1 MSGKKVNTEKK
12 KYDEIN
18 DGINDGKKS
27 NNIEKNI
34 ILKLNG

>member
-12 KYDEIN
+12 KYDGIKDGIN

-27 NNIEKNI
+27 NNR
-34 ILKLNG
+34 

>member
-12 KYDEIN
+12 KYDGIN

-27 NNIEKNI
+27 NNR
-34 ILKLNG
+34 

>member
-12 KYDEIN
+12 KNDGIK

-27 NNIEKNI
+27 NNRERKKYYIKN
-34 ILKLNG
+34 

>member
-12 KYDEIN
+12 KYDGIK

-27 NNIEKNI
+27 NNRERKNHE
-34 ILKLNG
+34 